1 MEAPRPT
8 PAAPASPAAAV
19 PDEVF
24 LVAQPLF
31 QGTLGELAYALR
43 SGGIR
48 PRDIDLYRLVRDYLA
63 HFERHAER
71 DLSLASEA
79 LPRVA
84 QVIELKTRL
93 LLPRPPSVEEEDAE
107 ELELDEA
114 LEAVALLEELEEA
127 IDFLRLRREQRSI
140 VLPARAPRPSYPRP
154 ERPLR
159 IGVQRLAEMASRYR
173 ASTYF
178 ELAVDRLTMAGAMD
192 RLLRTLRRFRRGL
205 LGELTDGD
213 DWPTRAVTFAGML
226 ELVKE
231 GRVRARQEAPYAPI
245 ELELEEDERDE
256 EEREV
261 A

>member
-1 MEAPRPT
+1 MLPPMDAEPQRPAPEALPEE
-8 PAAPASPAAAV
+8 A
-19 PDEVF
+19 F
-24 LVAQPLF
+24 LVDQPGF

-43 SGGIR
+43 GGALR
-48 PRDIDLYRLVRDYLA
+48 TRDIDLYRLVRDYLA
-63 HFERHAER
+63 HFDRLADR
-71 DLSLASEA
+71 DLGLASEA

-93 LLPRPPSVEEEDAE
+93 LLPRPPREEEEDAE

-127 IDFLRLRREQRSI
+127 IDFLRVRREERKI
-140 VLPARAPRPSYPRP
+140 VLPARAPRPPYPRP

-173 ASTYF
+173 SSSYF
-178 ELAVDRLTMAGAMD
+178 ELAVDRLTMASAMK
-192 RLLRTLRRFRRGL
+192 RLLAGLRRLRRGL
-205 LGELTDGD
+205 LRDLAEAGD
-213 DWPTRAVTFAGML
+213 WATRAVYFAGML

-231 GRVRARQEAPYAPI
+231 GSVRAEQEAPYAPI
-245 ELELEEDERDE
+245 EVELAEHERE
-256 EEREV
+256 AREV